1 MTRLKSKKTGQE
13 AKFFPKKEK
22 KSRRRLLITSLQ
34 REKEILSKVVVEKS
48 LPSPSKLTPNA
59 STQKDQLKK
68 AVREKEREEFDED
81 YIFEFMDH
89 YIRKPME
96 KGIDDIIQC

>member
-1 MTRLKSKKTGQE
+1 M
-13 AKFFPKKEK
+13 
-22 KSRRRLLITSLQ
+22 ITSLQ

-48 LPSPSKLTPNA
+48 LPSPSKLTLNA
-59 STQKDQLKK
+59 STQKDKLKK

-96 KGIDDIIQC
+96 KGIDDIIQCRVTCKKCICEVKDN

>member
-1 MTRLKSKKTGQE
+1 M
-13 AKFFPKKEK
+13 
-22 KSRRRLLITSLQ
+22 ITSLQ

-48 LPSPSKLTPNA
+48 LPSPSKLTLNA
-59 STQKDQLKK
+59 STQKDKLKK

-96 KGIDDIIQC
+96 KGIDDIIQCRVTCKKCICGVNDR